1 MTRRTDVVMGMP
13 VTAEVPGGAAPSVIE
28 AVFTD
33 LRMVDALFS
42 PFRADS
48 AIGRMNAGTLAERD
62 AGPLVAEVLDLCRRY
77 ERTTHGYFSA
87 WATGRLD
94 PSGLVKA
101 WALDRACTI
110 LEHAGHASFFVDGA
124 GDVRTRGHRAP
135 GVAWRVAIRHPVQ
148 RDRVVGVI
156 RGTDLA
162 VATSGTYEKG
172 THIYDPHTRRPANE
186 LVSLTVVGPDIVD
199 ADVYATAAFAMGR
212 AGLAFME
219 RVPGYEAFAID
230 ADLFSASTSGFGAGL
245 IAATG

>member
-13 VTAEVPGGAAPSVIE
+13 VTVDVPGGAAERVLDAIF
-28 AVFTD
+28 AD
-33 LRMVDALFS
+33 LRMVDSVFS

-48 AIGRMNAGTLAERD
+48 AVRRMNAGTLAEHD
-62 AGPLVAEVLDLCRRY
+62 AGPLVTDVLERCRRY
-77 ERTTHGYFSA
+77 ARTTHGYFSA

-94 PSGLVKA
+94 PSGLVKG
-101 WALDRACTI
+101 WALDRACVA
-110 LEHAGHASFFVDGA
+110 LERAGHTSFFVDGA
-124 GDVRTRGHRAP
+124 GDVRTRGRRAP
-135 GVAWRVAIRHPVQ
+135 GVEWRIGIRHPVQ
-148 RDRVVGVI
+148 RDRVAAVI
-156 RGTDLA
+156 HGADLA

-172 THIYDPHTRRPANE
+172 THIYDPHPRRPATE

-230 ADLFSASTSGFGAGL
+230 ADLFSASTSGFEAGSM
-245 IAATG
+245 AATC